1 MTDILNDPRLDPRV
15 KVFLAR
21 IPKLSEENFT
31 SRQQMIEAAQR
42 PERVAADE
50 YMRNALEVMDN
61 EQIAPSAG
69 LSISTH
75 EFVSDPDKNVIKV
88 QFIRPQGNKVL
99 PCVYYIHG
107 GGMRISSCF
116 DGNFR
121 AWGKMIAANGVAIA
135 MVDFRNSE
143 MPSSTPE
150 VAPFPAGLND
160 CVSGLKWL
168 SETAESLGI
177 DPSKITIAGES
188 GGGNLALA
196 TAMRLKQ
203 DGTLHLIK
211 GIYAMCPYIAGEWP
225 QPHLPSSVENNGLLL
240 SLHSNQGAMIY
251 GIEQFEAE
259 NPLAWPS
266 FASEDDV
273 KGFPSTMISLNECDP
288 LRDEGLA
295 FYRLLLK
302 AGVPAQCR
310 QVMGTCHAI
319 ELFPI
324 ICPEISADT
333 AANLARFAKLAGQG

>member
-1 MTDILNDPRLDPRV
+1 MTDLLSDPRLDPRV
-15 KVFLAR
+15 KAFLAR

-31 SRQQMIEAAQR
+31 SRERMIEAAQT
-42 PERVAADE
+42 PERVAEDQHL
-50 YMRNALEVMDN
+50 RKGLEIMDN
-61 EQIAPSAG
+61 EDVAPSSG
-69 LSISTH
+69 LTISTH
-75 EFVSDPDKNVIKV
+75 EFISEPDKNTIKV
-88 QFIRPQGNKVL
+88 QFIRPEGHDVL

-116 DGNFR
+116 DGNLR
-121 AWGKMIAANGVAIA
+121 AWGRMIAANGVAVA
-135 MVDFRNSE
+135 MVDFRNCE

-160 CVSGLKWL
+160 CVSGLKWV
-168 SETAESLGI
+168 SASAETLGV
-177 DPSKITIAGES
+177 DPSRITIAGES

-196 TAMRLKQ
+196 SAMKLKQ
-203 DGTLHLIK
+203 DDALHLIK
-211 GIYAMCPYIAGEWP
+211 GIYAMCPYIAGKWP
-225 QPHLPSSVENNGLLL
+225 QEHLPSSVENNGLLL

-251 GIEQFEAE
+251 GIEQLERR

-266 FASEDDV
+266 FASADDV
-273 KGFPSTMISLNECDP
+273 KGFPVTMISLNECDP
-288 LRDEGLA
+288 LRDEGLN

-302 AGVPAQCR
+302 AGVSARCR

-333 AANLARFAKLAGQG
+333 AANLARFVKMPE